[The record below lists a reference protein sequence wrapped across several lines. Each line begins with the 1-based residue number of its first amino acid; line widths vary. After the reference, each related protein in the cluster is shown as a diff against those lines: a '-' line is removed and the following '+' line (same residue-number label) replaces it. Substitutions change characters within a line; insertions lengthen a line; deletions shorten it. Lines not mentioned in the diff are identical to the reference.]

1 VVLQSL
7 YRRTVQ
13 EGDDVSMRSRR
24 FLLVVAGLV
33 ALNLVLWLA
42 PAGLALRQAVINQ
55 LFGPR
60 MIRAEVVLQGV
71 GGATQDY
78 LIDRGVVTAVAA
90 DSLVLRE
97 QDGKVQTIPLGPT
110 TQVSGL
116 KRFTSVASLRKNL
129 RVLVIRLANGPASVV
144 QVEAR
149 AGGGAAAAHGPP
161 VP

>member
-1 VVLQSL
+1 V
-7 YRRTVQ
+7 R
-13 EGDDVSMRSRR
+13 MRSKR
-24 FLLVVAGLV
+24 FMAVVVGLV
-33 ALNLVLWLA
+33 ALNAVLWLA

-60 MIRAEVVLQGV
+60 LIRAEVVLQAT
-71 GGATQDY
+71 GGSTQDY
-78 LIDRGVVTAVAA
+78 LIDRGVITVAAA

-97 QDGKVQTIPLGPT
+97 QDGKLQTIPIGAT
-110 TQVSGL
+110 TQVTGL
-116 KRFTSVASLRKNL
+116 KRFTSVATLRKNL

-149 AGGGAAAAHGPP
+149 VGGGGNGGAGNGAAHGQ